1 VAVHFPYSLH
11 QDLSPSISRDSS
23 VPRSISERSRIH
35 HQVDQQKGTRL
46 RWAATRRE
54 KEKEKARERE
64 REKERERERE
74 KARESEGH
82 CFKRG
87 YLSGSF
93 AQDRQG

>member
-1 VAVHFPYSLH
+1 
-11 QDLSPSISRDSS
+11 
-23 VPRSISERSRIH
+23 
-35 HQVDQQKGTRL
+35 L